1 LILTWYLLRL
11 GWVVVPAPVLLPL
24 LRKLPKKRETLTV
37 AVVTKPF
44 AFEGVRRMQTAEE
57 GIANL
62 TDIVDTLIVIP
73 NPTLIRM

>member
-1 LILTWYLLRL
+1 M
-11 GWVVVPAPVLLPL
+11 
-24 LRKLPKKRETLTV
+24 